1 MSINFEQDQS
11 HAIEKASDAKD
22 LATQVTKLQELEDLI
37 KAKEQQV
44 KDLKARAENISGEV
58 IPTMM
63 TEMNIKT
70 LKLAAYTP
78 RFNILLS
85 QFLEIKYSI
94 NFRNESSDSH

>member
-44 KDLKARAENISGEV
+44 KDLKATAENISGEV

-70 LKLAAYTP
+70 LKLADGSAVEVKPIYGA
-78 RFNILLS
+78 
-85 QFLEIKYSI
+85 SI
-94 NFRNESSDSH
+94 PKDKQ